1 MPVLSLPPRAVPTT
15 IRTIPIPITKRDNL
29 CTPSQWFDIASFI
42 LSNYISHAGT
52 VVSAPGQSGLV
63 TIITIILALFYPV
76 SGVMRGLNA
85 IVRHAATNKDPRQRA
100 IQAGATCMVVR
111 LSDWRP
117 QNGEEIK
124 GLTFVSE
131 KLLRQL
137 EQISSGKDQDSSLK
151 EIRRPLEELQELR
164 ECTEPILL
172 GVQLP
177 PPWLVEEHLHGLIN
191 DSIQLVDGD
200 FTIHGVCHLPP
211 GYGLVYVPH
220 DAALEA
226 VGSSNPDGDQFQR
239 YSEDITASY
248 SLSKA
253 LFAIIQA
260 IYASITLYQSR
271 GDQIARYG
279 YASYGLTVIP
289 YVIMSIINLI
299 SAMVNPEYPALY
311 MVESEIMDEAR
322 ARGGVFEGTIGRL
335 DADNDSS
342 DPKRTVTFTGC
353 CEEDNS
359 DGGKAT
365 SQSLTCRIPQFPDKV
380 SAEYEE
386 EKIRLSISPQPM
398 REPRIFPSDY
408 PWHFSSVNLP
418 RRKPF
423 ISVSNCHNF
432 RRTSSLSTKLDF
444 DNFGFFRAFFHKVF
458 LISTPKFQLVHSRSQ
473 WQRSMSSMSL
483 IQWLGTLIGC
493 LPIAV
498 IGGLT
503 HFNGASSTI
512 AQRTWIMAWL
522 ALGIA
527 MGLYSGTSHPWTKGK
542 SKGMITWN
550 RVAVFIWHLIW
561 SVPAIGGFVVVSQML
576 GEYESCQAAV

>member
-1 MPVLSLPPRAVPTT
+1 MVLYE
-15 IRTIPIPITKRDNL
+15 D
-29 CTPSQWFDIASFI
+29 
-42 LSNYISHAGT
+42 Y
-52 VVSAPGQSGLV
+52 
-63 TIITIILALFYPV
+63 
-76 SGVMRGLNA
+76 
-85 IVRHAATNKDPRQRA
+85 
-100 IQAGATCMVVR
+100 
-111 LSDWRP
+111 
-117 QNGEEIK
+117 
-124 GLTFVSE
+124 LT
-131 KLLRQL
+131 RY
-137 EQISSGKDQDSSLK
+137 D
-151 EIRRPLEELQELR
+151 RRER
-164 ECTEPILL
+164 TEPILL
-172 GVQLP
+172 GVQLQ

-211 GYGLVYVPH
+211 GYGLVYAPH

-335 DADNDSS
+335 DADNDSN

-353 CEEDNS
+353 CEEENS

-386 EKIRLSISPQPM
+386 EKIHYRYHLNPCANLVSFRVTTPGTSVVSTFPVANLSSQSPTATTSDAHLAF
-398 REPRIFPSDY
+398 RPS
-408 PWHFSSVNLP
+408 S
-418 RRKPF
+418 
-423 ISVSNCHNF
+423 
-432 RRTSSLSTKLDF
+432 
-444 DNFGFFRAFFHKVF
+444 
-458 LISTPKFQLVHSRSQ
+458 
-473 WQRSMSSMSL
+473 
-483 IQWLGTLIGC
+483 TLIT
-493 LPIAV
+493 LVFSALSFIR
-498 IGGLT
+498 
-503 HFNGASSTI
+503 SS
-512 AQRTWIMAWL
+512 
-522 ALGIA
+522 
-527 MGLYSGTSHPWTKGK
+527 
-542 SKGMITWN
+542 
-550 RVAVFIWHLIW
+550 
-561 SVPAIGGFVVVSQML
+561 
-576 GEYESCQAAV
+576 